1 VHERASQTKVGGGFV
16 RSWQCIPESACTRT
30 CLSEQP
36 VGTLR
41 RRPYRRAPRMDE
53 RVLASRQGMLVYEAE
68 SGGCLGNSH
77 WLDVEWSTDWSTGWS
92 PHDAVWCMTLH
103 LRFPPDA
110 GTFSFLHLDAI
121 ARSRLL
127 IPRSLVRSQPG
138 PSMSL
143 RIRPCR
149 DRPQLFGLSASTG
162 VQYGSHFRP
171 ERGLPSL
178 PSARLRAA
186 RGTRTQEAARR
197 RGARGGGLSRAVS
210 VRRALQAARLPET
223 AGSASSSRA
232 RALQGPRSGT
242 SSRAAPERWAEASR

>member
-1 VHERASQTKVGGGFV
+1 
-16 RSWQCIPESACTRT
+16 
-30 CLSEQP
+30 
-36 VGTLR
+36 
-41 RRPYRRAPRMDE
+41 MDE

-178 PSARLRAA
+178 PSARRSSRPRHSHAGSSQAPRRERGWAQPSCFGTTCPASSASTRDSWLRLVFASASFARAA
-186 RGTRTQEAARR
+186 VGNFVSSR
-197 RGARGGGLSRAVS
+197 SRAMG
-210 VRRALQAARLPET
+210 RGQPIAR
-223 AGSASSSRA
+223 
-232 RALQGPRSGT
+232 
-242 SSRAAPERWAEASR
+242 